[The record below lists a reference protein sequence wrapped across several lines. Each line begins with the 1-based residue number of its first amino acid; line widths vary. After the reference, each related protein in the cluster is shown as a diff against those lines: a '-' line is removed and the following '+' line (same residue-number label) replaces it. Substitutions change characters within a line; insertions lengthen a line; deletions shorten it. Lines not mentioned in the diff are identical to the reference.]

1 MDTKL
6 TLSVDKTIIEKAKKY
21 AKMHNVSLSRIIES
35 YLALL
40 TQKQKNDIE
49 LTPLVESLSG
59 VICLEDDFDYNKE
72 YTDFLVDKYK

>member
-6 TLSVDKTIIEKAKKY
+6 TLSVDKAIIERAKKY
-21 AKMHNVSLSRIIES
+21 AKMHKVSLSHIIES

-40 TQKQKNDIE
+40 TRQKKNDLE

-59 VICLEDDFDYNKE
+59 VIDLDDAYDHKAE